1 MIFAMMA
8 AASLSAQQVPPVEGG
23 PSMIRDA
30 SLAMAA
36 GRLEEAKLIIGR
48 AVSHD
53 VHGPAI
59 DRLTADL
66 AFASGNY
73 AEAVAIYYRLA
84 RSPDKESG
92 DCEKGALSAL
102 RIGRMEDARLL
113 VECAISTPKA
123 SWRAWNARGV
133 LADRTGDWRLA
144 DQSYEEAMRLS
155 PDEAAI
161 LNNEGWSK
169 LLRGDWRSAV
179 GLFEQAA
186 TRDRTSKRIAN
197 NLDLAKSA
205 LAADLPSR
213 QADESDAEWAV
224 RLNDAGVA
232 AELLGDRQR
241 AIAAFTQALEASPTW
256 YERASNNLE
265 AASKP

>member
-1 MIFAMMA
+1 MIFLMMA
-8 AASLSAQQVPPVEGG
+8 VASLSAEQAPTADAG

-30 SLAMAA
+30 SVAIAA
-36 GRLEEAKLIIGR
+36 GRLEEAKLIIAR
-48 AVSHD
+48 AVSH
-53 VHGPAI
+53 GAQGSAI
-59 DRLTADL
+59 DRLAADL

-73 AEAVAIYYRLA
+73 AEAVAIYQQLA
-84 RSPDKESG
+84 RSSDKKSG

-102 RIGRMEDARLL
+102 RIGNIEDARPL
-113 VECAISTPKA
+113 VACAVASPKA

-133 LADRTGDWRLA
+133 LADRTGDWSIA
-144 DQSYEEAMRLS
+144 DQSYEQAHRLS

-186 TRDRTSKRIAN
+186 ALDRTSKRIAN

-205 LAADLPSR
+205 LAGELPSR
-213 QADESDAEWAV
+213 QGDESDANWAV
-224 RLNDAGVA
+224 SLNDAGVA

-256 YERASNNLE
+256 YERASNNLD
-265 AASKP
+265 AVAKP

>member
-1 MIFAMMA
+1 MIFVMMA
-8 AASLSAQQVPPVEGG
+8 AASLSAQQPPAAEGG
-23 PSMIRDA
+23 SAMMRDA
-30 SLAMAA
+30 SLALAA
-36 GRLEEAKLIIGR
+36 GRIEEAKLIIAR
-48 AVSHD
+48 AVSRGAQ
-53 VHGPAI
+53 GPAI

-73 AEAVAIYYRLA
+73 AEAVAIYKHLS
-84 RSPDKESG
+84 RSPNKEDG

-102 RIGRMEDARLL
+102 RIGNIEDAKPL
-113 VECAISTPKA
+113 VQCAISSPDA
-123 SWRAWNARGV
+123 SWRAWNARAV
-133 LADRTGDWRLA
+133 LADWTGDWVAA
-144 DQSYEEAMRLS
+144 DQSYAEALRHS
-155 PDEAAI
+155 PNEAVL

-169 LLRGDWRSAV
+169 LLRGDWRSAA

-186 TRDRTSKRIAN
+186 ALDPTSKRIAD

-213 QADESDAEWAV
+213 QADETDAEWAV
-224 RLNDAGVA
+224 RLNDSGVA

-265 AASKP
+265 AVTKP

>member
-1 MIFAMMA
+1 MIFLMMA
-8 AASLSAQQVPPVEGG
+8 AASLSPPQAPTAEAG
-23 PSMIRDA
+23 PSLIRDA
-30 SLAMAA
+30 SLALAA
-36 GRLEEAKLIIGR
+36 GRLEESKLIIAR
-48 AVSHD
+48 AVSQG
-53 VHGPAI
+53 VQGPEV

-73 AEAVAIYYRLA
+73 SEAVAIYQRLA
-84 RSPDKESG
+84 RSPEKENG

-102 RIGRMEDARLL
+102 RTGGMEQARPL
-113 VECAISTPKA
+113 VECAVSTPHA

-133 LADRTGDWRLA
+133 LADWTGDWRVA
-144 DQSYEEAMRLS
+144 DRSYEEARRLS

-161 LNNEGWSK
+161 LNNEGWSR

-179 GLFEQAA
+179 GLLAQAA
-186 TRDRTSKRIAN
+186 ALDRTSKRIAN

-265 AASKP
+265 AVSKP